1 MNNPNIFT
9 KEVIIPDIVR
19 TKAEDVLANLP
30 DLPAATRS
38 SEETKRKNK
47 RMLIRVVAFASAV
60 AAAALIFFVARNQ
73 FARKK
78 SKANPF
84 AISVNAQEMEEGGSI
99 PITYPD
105 DFVAEK
111 GISCVSDL
119 FMFSLGF
126 DVQGEEVK
134 SVEYSFN
141 NSFAEVQHK
150 GIGPSDNFHGIE
162 IKPYYADY
170 FVVVP
175 DYNPRNVPG
184 QRYYGSY
191 TINYPF
197 TDKKYFEFSLVKE
210 IIDRPDLEQMFY
222 DLEPEVLSETIM
234 PDGSVMK
241 EIMSPPDEEW
251 VDYYSAILEDVVVTI
266 TVHFSDGAVETR
278 YVGFRGDMI
287 EQRWTLDDGTEDSAL
302 YPGIE
307 CFFLTSEEV
316 KKIDLDHPSK
326 PYEKIS

>member
-1 MNNPNIFT
+1 MNNPNIFQ
-9 KEVIIPDIVR
+9 KEIIIPDIVR

-38 SEETKRKNK
+38 SDETKRKKK
-47 RMLIRVVAFASAV
+47 RMLIRVVAFASAA

-84 AISVNAQEMEEGGSI
+84 AITVNAQEMEDGGSL
-99 PITYPD
+99 PLTYPN
-105 DFVAEK
+105 DFLAEK
-111 GISCVSDL
+111 GISCGPETCE
-119 FMFSLGF
+119 FSLGF
-126 DVQGEEVK
+126 DVQGEDVK
-134 SVEYSFN
+134 SVEYSFY

-170 FVVVP
+170 FEVIP
-175 DYNPRNVPG
+175 DYNPRN
-184 QRYYGSY
+184 YGSY

-197 TDKKYFEFSLVKE
+197 TDKKFFEFFLVKE
-210 IIDRPDLEQMFY
+210 IIDRPDLEQMYY
-222 DLEPEVLSETIM
+222 DLEPEVLNETIM
-234 PDGSVMK
+234 PDGSIRQEVM
-241 EIMSPPDEEW
+241 PPSDEEI
-251 VDYYSAILEDVVVTI
+251 VEYYNAIFEDVVVTI

-287 EQRWTLDDGTEDSAL
+287 EQRWTLDDGTEDSWL

-307 CFFLTSEEV
+307 CFFLTGEEV
-316 KKIDLDHPSK
+316 KKIDFEHPVIQ
-326 PYEKIS
+326 YEETKKC